1 MSTTESFDKPVQA
14 CPGAGPDERP
24 LQILYWLKSGVTVR
38 PRFGFQETTA
48 DTVRKRFGLN
58 FVASLSDAMGH
69 RG

>member
-1 MSTTESFDKPVQA
+1 
-14 CPGAGPDERP
+14 
-24 LQILYWLKSGVTVR
+24 VTVR